1 MLPEIFSE
9 AAKNLTS
16 RPLVTKVT
24 CNDGTVKD
32 IEFRYTS
39 LKSFGFWTMTDSTE
53 RLRAEEQRET
63 LIHELE
69 QKNAEL
75 ERFTYTISH
84 DLKSPLITIRG
95 FASLL
100 ERDFQTGNF
109 DTVKRDT
116 ERINSAAAT
125 MQTLLND
132 VLELSRVG
140 RVINPPSTVSFE
152 TIAKE
157 AVDLLAGPVTE
168 RGVEIDIAPGL
179 PEVRVDPVRIREV
192 LVNLIENAIKFSGN
206 RPDPKIW
213 IGVDTE
219 GPVPVFFVRDNG
231 MGIDPRYLNRI
242 FNLFEKLEPQIPGTG
257 IGLPIVKRI
266 IEMHGGKIWA
276 ESEGVGKGTTVKFT
290 LPPAGNKPEAG
301 Q

>member
-1 MLPEIFSE
+1 
-9 AAKNLTS
+9 T
-16 RPLVTKVT
+16 
-24 CNDGTVKD
+24 D
-32 IEFRYTS
+32 I
-39 LKSFGFWTMTDSTE
+39 TE
-53 RLRAEEQRET
+53 RVRAEEQREI
-63 LIHELE
+63 LIRELE
-69 QKNAEL
+69 GKNAEL
-75 ERFTYTISH
+75 ERFTYTVSH

-100 ERDFQTGNF
+100 ESDSQTGNF
-109 DTVKRDT
+109 DTVKRDI
-116 ERINSAAAT
+116 ERINNAAET

-140 RVINPPSTVSFE
+140 RVINPPSKISFE
-152 TIAKE
+152 TIARE

-179 PEVRVDPVRIREV
+179 PEVQVDHVRIREV
-192 LVNLIENAIKFSGN
+192 LINLIENAIKFSGS

-219 GPVPVFFVRDNG
+219 GPEPVFSVRDNG
-231 MGIDPRYLNRI
+231 MGVNPRYLTRI
-242 FNLFEKLEPQIPGTG
+242 FNLFEKLEPAIPGTG

-276 ESEGVGKGTTVKFT
+276 ESEGAGKGTTFKFT
-290 LPPAGNKPEAG
+290 LPVP
-301 Q
+301 